1 MLCEHLSI
9 IENELIESG
18 FKETYRGQAWTHNCR
33 EWVYFDVV
41 LDMDKLRQRF
51 DLSGSIKVH
60 ENLDPKSGVE
70 RGIVC
75 TSCHDGI
82 MGKLSGADRFPE

>member
-1 MLCEHLSI
+1 MLCEHLCD
-9 IENELIESG
+9 IEYELHKTG
-18 FKETYRGQAWTHNCR
+18 YKETYRGQPWTHNCR

-41 LDMDKLRQRF
+41 FDIEKLKEKF
-51 DLSGSIKVH
+51 NLSPHIKLH
-60 ENLDPKSGVE
+60 ENLDPKSGIE

-82 MGKLSGADRFPE
+82 MGRLSGDHKFPK